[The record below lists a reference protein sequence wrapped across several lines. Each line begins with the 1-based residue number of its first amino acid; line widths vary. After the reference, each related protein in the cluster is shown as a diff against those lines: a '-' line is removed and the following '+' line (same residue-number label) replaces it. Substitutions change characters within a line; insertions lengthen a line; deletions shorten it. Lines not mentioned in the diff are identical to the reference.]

1 MPTTKPKKSKTDI
14 LMRRLSK
21 NLNLYA
27 RYVSVL
33 SVVAFFTLIMILF
46 CQV

>member
-1 MPTTKPKKSKTDI
+1 MAPKKSKTDI

-27 RYVSVL
+27 RYAGAL
-33 SVVAFFTLIMILF
+33 SVAFFTLIMILF